1 MNNNISGLFNFCSI
15 NDELQS
21 KNSPYTSFVFFKP
34 LTKFSKI
41 ITSLKK
47 ISIRNRGEIL

>member
-1 MNNNISGLFNFCSI
+1 MNNNIIGLSNLCSI

-21 KNSPYTSFVFFKP
+21 KNSPYTSFVFLKP
-34 LTKFSKI
+34 ITKSSKI

-47 ISIRNRGEIL
+47 ISIRYRGEIL